1 MGGAQRASKAPA
13 MTYICSCS
21 ACPPPDAR
29 RLRVSG
35 SQQQLERGR
44 KKCEEAGGW
53 WAVQVSERCAPVPGH
68 PAGLGR
74 AGRES
79 AGSSH
84 ETSPTDIWL
93 TDHRLGCISD
103 TS

>member
-1 MGGAQRASKAPA
+1 M
-13 MTYICSCS
+13 
-21 ACPPPDAR
+21 R
-29 RLRVSG
+29 RL
-35 SQQQLERGR
+35 
-44 KKCEEAGGW
+44 EAGGW
-53 WAVQVSERCAPVPGH
+53 WAIQVSERCVPVPGH
-68 PAGLGR
+68 LAGLGR
-74 AGRES
+74 AGREALNYAQER